1 LRLHLQLHQRF
12 KLAPVALADNVQVVM
27 QVNVLHLRLQLLDTF
42 QLPMAPH
49 LRLMQL
55 PLQVVAKAAFITAVQ
70 AATVDQVVA
79 ALQLVAPVE
88 HQLFQAQTIPETLVA
103 HPMELAVVAVAARVD
118 QVVPGDQV
126 AVEMESRPQS
136 PESQLSMQVV
146 AVVVDQVEHVD
157 GVVMV
162 AVDQVQPVVHINLH
176 SVLTPIRRR
185 QVPQTLAEVEEERHM
200 VALEAVLLVEAA

>member
-1 LRLHLQLHQRF
+1 
-12 KLAPVALADNVQVVM
+12 VAQV
-27 QVNVLHLRLQLLDTF
+27 
-42 QLPMAPH
+42 
-49 LRLMQL
+49 
-55 PLQVVAKAAFITAVQ
+55 
-70 AATVDQVVA
+70 ATVDQVAVV
-79 ALQLVAPVE
+79 LQLVVQVE
-88 HQLFQAQTIPETLVA
+88 HQQFQVQTFMEILVA
-103 HPMELAVVAVAARVD
+103 HRMAQAVAVAVARVD

-176 SVLTPIRRR
+176 SVLTPIKRK
-185 QVPQTLAEVEEERHM
+185 QEPQTLAEVEEERHM

>member
-1 LRLHLQLHQRF
+1 
-12 KLAPVALADNVQVVM
+12 
-27 QVNVLHLRLQLLDTF
+27 
-42 QLPMAPH
+42 
-49 LRLMQL
+49 
-55 PLQVVAKAAFITAVQ
+55 LQVAEKAASITAVPV
-70 AATVDQVVA
+70 ATVDQVAA
-79 ALQLVAPVE
+79 ALQMVAPVE

-103 HPMELAVVAVAARVD
+103 HPMELAVVAVVARVD

-176 SVLTPIRRR
+176 SVLTPIKRK
-185 QVPQTLAEVEEERHM
+185 QEPQTLAEVEEERHM
-200 VALEAVLLVEAA
+200 AAQEVVAQVEAA